1 MWSLQQARNSFSTVV
16 AAAMEGRPHYV
27 TKRGRTAVVVV
38 SAADY
43 TRLTAASRAR
53 RSFVD
58 HLLDQPEG
66 RETPNAPRAEVTPR
80 DMTF

>member
-16 AAAMEGRPHYV
+16 AAAMEGRPQYV

-43 TRLTAASRAR
+43 TRLTKGSRAR
-53 RSFVD
+53 CSFVD
-58 HLLDQPEG
+58 QLLDQPEG
-66 RETPNAPRAEVTPR
+66 PEAPDDPRVEVTPR
-80 DMTF
+80 DMAF